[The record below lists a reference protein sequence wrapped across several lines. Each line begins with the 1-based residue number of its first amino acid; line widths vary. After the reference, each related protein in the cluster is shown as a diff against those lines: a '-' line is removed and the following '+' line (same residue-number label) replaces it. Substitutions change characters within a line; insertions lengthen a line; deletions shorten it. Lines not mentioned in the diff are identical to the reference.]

1 MKFYGILEY
10 SGILDNSGILDYSGI
25 FWKILEYSGKKFFF
39 LLINFNRNFHCKIH
53 HLGINILF
61 MVAISLRSIHSFMK
75 ITDIELPYEIFL
87 NSFTKLGHLIRI
99 PSQKDKIINS

>member
-1 MKFYGILEY
+1 MKY
-10 SGILDNSGILDYSGI
+10 SGILDNFGRFCNILE
-25 FWKILEYSGKKFFF
+25 FWKKVFF